1 MDTMWWTKGPSSEE
15 MTRTRAVLGFDDVK
29 VLACGRGEGT
39 TVIAVTEGLVV
50 LADDMDSAVAWHEI
64 VHGGWNGD
72 TSTLTWDFL
81 DGAGAS
87 VVLERPGKIPEVF
100 RARVTESIAATRSVP
115 VRGGDVLIA
124 GRIPAGHLADAEDSI
139 TWTAMARES
148 ADLND
153 PETRQKVLEA
163 TDALKKE
170 WG

>member
-1 MDTMWWTKGPSSEE
+1 MWWTKGPSSEE
-15 MTRTRAVLGFDDVK
+15 MTRARAVLGFDDVK
-29 VLACGRGEGT
+29 VITCGRGENV

-50 LADDMDSAVAWHEI
+50 LTDETDSAVAWHEI
-64 VHGGWNGD
+64 VHGGWNGN

-81 DGAGAS
+81 DGSGAS
-87 VVLERPGKIPEVF
+87 VMLQKPGKIPEVF
-100 RARVTESIAATRSVP
+100 KARVTESIAATRSVP
-115 VRGGDVLIA
+115 VHGGDVLIA
-124 GRIPAGHLADAEDSI
+124 GRIPAGHLADPERSI

-153 PETRQKVLEA
+153 PETRQKVVEA